1 MIFWMIKPGSPGKKE
16 NSDKQHKKWKRR
28 KYNEYH
34 QYTKKKK
41 KIRRGC
47 YEVLNANKA
56 DNLEEMDVFI
66 EGIYRNIQSSNT
78 EPEVVDQ
85 SLVVKLN

>member
-1 MIFWMIKPGSPGKKE
+1 M
-16 NSDKQHKKWKRR
+16 
-28 KYNEYH
+28 
-34 QYTKKKK
+34 
-41 KIRRGC
+41 
-47 YEVLNANKA
+47 LNANKV

>member
-28 KYNEYH
+28 NNNEYH
-34 QYTKKKK
+34 QYKKKK

-47 YEVLNANKA
+47 YEVLNANKV